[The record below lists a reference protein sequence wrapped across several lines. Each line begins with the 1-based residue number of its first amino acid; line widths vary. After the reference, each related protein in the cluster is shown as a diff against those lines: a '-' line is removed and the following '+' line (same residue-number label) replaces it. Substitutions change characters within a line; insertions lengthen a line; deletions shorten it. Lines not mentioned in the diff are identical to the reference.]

1 MNKIKFDHI
10 TPLLKELKWLDME
23 RKLIKKLAIL
33 VFKVLRTGMPHP
45 LRSKLT
51 IYNPTREL
59 RSSQST
65 CTTLVLGSTISTR
78 GKAAWEVTAPSMWN
92 SLPENARENN
102 ISMRKFLH
110 RLSVYL
116 FSLE

>member
-1 MNKIKFDHI
+1 
-10 TPLLKELKWLDME
+10 ME

-59 RSSQST
+59 RRSQST

-78 GKAAWEVTAPSMWN
+78 GKAAWEVIAP
-92 SLPENARENN
+92 SLPEKARENN
-102 ISMRKFLH
+102 ISMRTFLH